1 MPGGDQTPRAR
12 HWLGSIILLVV
23 TLLMV
28 ALVLE
33 VGGRWFMR
41 GRVGQLMA
49 TSPALGWTDVHQ
61 YDPDLMWTVKPNLD
75 GVTMVNSTGAKA
87 TIHTNDTGLRNPPIQ
102 PKNGRLRI
110 LAIGA
115 SVTFGAGV
123 NDAETWPAQLQALL
137 DERTPGRYDVI
148 NAGVS
153 GYTAWQGLRYLELYG
168 LALEPD
174 IVIACFGQN
183 EHVVLQENGI
193 RDVDWERPPASGFVA
208 LVKEAAKKAGLVP
221 PRGGISE
228 RKYRMGFAD
237 FVDALLRI
245 NEVCTE
251 KKAMTAFLVWPYEH
265 ELSDPP
271 KAPNG
276 LIRGVARFN
285 ACPVVDLFDMLAQTQ
300 EKVYDDGLHMN
311 VRGNRL
317 VAEFVARE
325 LKLLPAAG
333 GGT

>member
-1 MPGGDQTPRAR
+1 MAGEEPVRKKR
-12 HWLGSIILLVV
+12 SWLGSAVLLLV
-23 TLLMV
+23 TLVV
-28 ALVLE
+28 AGLVLE
-33 VGGRWFMR
+33 GGGRLFMR

-49 TSPALGWTDVHQ
+49 TSPALGWKDVHQ
-61 YDPDLMWTVKPNLD
+61 YDPDLMWAMKPNLD
-75 GVTMVNSTGAKA
+75 GVTMVNSTGATA
-87 TIHTNDTGLRNPPIQ
+87 TIHTNDKGLRTPPIP
-102 PKNGRLRI
+102 PKSNRQRI

-123 NDAETWPAQLQALL
+123 NDNETWPAQLQALL
-137 DERTPGRYDVI
+137 EERAPGRFEVI

-168 LALEPD
+168 LALQPD
-174 IVIACFGQN
+174 MVIACFGQN
-183 EHVVLQENGI
+183 EHVMLQENGI

-208 LVKEAAKKAGLVP
+208 LVREAAKKAGLRGA
-221 PRGGISE
+221 RGGISE

-251 KKAMTAFLVWPYEH
+251 RKAMTAFLVWPYEN
-265 ELSDPP
+265 ELSDPA

-285 ACPVVDLFDMLAQTQ
+285 ACPVVDLFDMLAQVR
-300 EKVYDDGLHMN
+300 EKVFDDGLHMN
-311 VRGNRL
+311 ARGNRL

-325 LKLLPAAG
+325 LKLIPDAG
-333 GGT
+333 GGR